1 MNSSPTKKKKKKKKK
16 QLRAARMRDPAVPD
30 ELLVEAELLVAQAD
44 GLVPAT
50 VGTSALETTAVSL
63 APDQAHEPQEQHV
76 SEVAAVDAGTSSLS
90 LAVATSSALPEV
102 TLPSARKR
110 RGPESA
116 SILADEP
123 EAVVASSLAIVPFTP
138 DGARG
143 HDDLALRRSSREHKK
158 PRPYYA
164 SNGSD
169 PPDKVGKGL
178 QRGFF
183 K

>member
-1 MNSSPTKKKKKKKKK
+1 MC
-16 QLRAARMRDPAVPD
+16 
-30 ELLVEAELLVAQAD
+30 
-44 GLVPAT
+44 
-50 VGTSALETTAVSL
+50 
-63 APDQAHEPQEQHV
+63 

-102 TLPSARKR
+102 TLPSAGKR

-116 SILADEP
+116 SVLVDEP

-169 PPDKVGKGL
+169 PPDQSGQRLATGL
-178 QRGFF
+178 FQIVPLFLHC
-183 K
+183 